1 MYNKVTLIGNVG
13 RNPEIR
19 YLDKGVAFVAL
30 SVATTE
36 KVKERS
42 GEIKEYTEWHNV
54 VFWRN
59 MAEAVD
65 KYVKKGH
72 LIFIEGK
79 LRTRTW
85 EDQTGQKR
93 HTTEIVADT
102 LKLLSRK
109 ETSSQQQASQPLK
122 PLIDAV
128 DDSVEDVPF

>member
-1 MYNKVTLIGNVG
+1 MYNKVTLIGHVG

-19 YLDKGVAFVAL
+19 YLDKGVAFVSL

-36 KVKERS
+36 KVKDHS
-42 GEIKEYTEWHNV
+42 GEIREYTEWHNV

-72 LIFIEGK
+72 LIFVEGK

-85 EDQTGQKR
+85 DDQNGQKR
-93 HTTEIVADT
+93 YTAEIVAET

-109 ETSSQQQASQPLK
+109 ENSSPPPSK
-122 PLIDAV
+122 PPVSAV
-128 DDSVEDVPF
+128 NNGADNPPF